1 MCSWTSLLPP
11 AAILGFSEHST
22 FPVDPLRCQRF
33 ESTQQASPLLQQA
46 SSAQCCKLKP
56 GPAAASTETRWPSK
70 RAGSGTAG
78 HGRQSTGRSVLSR
91 AVWIQ
96 AQTVLTVSEVQAFSA
111 PRTVARIRSTWLS
124 AADMNFLVK
133 LFVWLV
139 LKCNQRIPLFH
150 LKWVVL
156 SYLHTE
162 LIELK
167 TVLLK
172 TINPV
177 SLPFSIC
184 KPEATLIILLLGPF
198 A

>member
-1 MCSWTSLLPP
+1 M
-11 AAILGFSEHST
+11 
-22 FPVDPLRCQRF
+22 
-33 ESTQQASPLLQQA
+33 
-46 SSAQCCKLKP
+46 
-56 GPAAASTETRWPSK
+56 
-70 RAGSGTAG
+70 
-78 HGRQSTGRSVLSR
+78 LSR

-167 TVLLK
+167 TILLK